1 MPAFREPSPGPPSD
15 DIWHRHKSKI
25 RKLYQEKNKTI
36 KQVKET
42 LEMEPDF
49 PKKP

>member
-1 MPAFREPSPGPPSD
+1 MPAFREPSPDPPPD
-15 DIWHRHKSKI
+15 DIWHLHKSKI
-25 RKLYQEKNKTI
+25 RKLYQGKNKTI
-36 KQVKET
+36 KQVKEI